1 MNTKNF
7 HAHILLLD
15 FLYEN
20 EIWSHSEKKI
30 SLFYELEKKAAG
42 EWLFVLI
49 KHQNLLTFFVP
60 YMLLS
65 IVFNVLLAVVGTL
78 GLKICS
84 YK

>member
-1 MNTKNF
+1 MRMKF
-7 HAHILLLD
+7 GVIQR
-15 FLYEN
+15 
-20 EIWSHSEKKI
+20 KK
-30 SLFYELEKKAAG
+30 SVYELEKKAAG